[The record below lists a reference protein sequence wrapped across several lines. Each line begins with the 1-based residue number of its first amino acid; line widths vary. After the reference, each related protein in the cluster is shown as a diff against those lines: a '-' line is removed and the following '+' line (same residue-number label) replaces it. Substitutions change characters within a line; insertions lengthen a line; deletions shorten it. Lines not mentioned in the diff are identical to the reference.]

1 MSFQTN
7 LNALFASPNPIH
19 QEIAQKIINQFVDG
33 KSVLDLSSQYGICQS
48 NVSMILLLLI
58 IISFA
63 AGSFN
68 YFPAD
73 PFDGGRMAKI
83 MLAPY
88 FGFLGLTT
96 S

>member
-1 MSFQTN
+1 
-7 LNALFASPNPIH
+7 
-19 QEIAQKIINQFVDG
+19 
-33 KSVLDLSSQYGICQS
+33 
-48 NVSMILLLLI
+48 MILLLLI

-83 MLAPY
+83 MLVPY
-88 FGFLGLTT
+88 FAFLGLKKKETQKFVGRLFVWLLLLSLLLNLIPYAT
-96 S
+96 MLF